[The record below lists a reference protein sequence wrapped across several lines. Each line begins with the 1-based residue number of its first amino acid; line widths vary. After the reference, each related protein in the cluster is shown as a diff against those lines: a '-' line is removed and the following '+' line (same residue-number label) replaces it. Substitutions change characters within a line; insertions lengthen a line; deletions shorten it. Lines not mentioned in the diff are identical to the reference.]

1 MMSFQVSLL
10 KEDPPIVL
18 LYIEGDVTPPDMV
31 AHIDEIERVLR
42 EHQLM
47 ETFNY
52 AIVDVRHVTMTFA
65 DVLKGAMTHRV
76 ARRGSS
82 GDPMSQS
89 IFIGNQTNIRVLR
102 DLFVHQHASALM
114 PIFETYEEAYAF
126 IQELDEYQGHAQE
139 RANNK
144 KLDQDHS
151 SPSV

>member
-1 MMSFQVSLL
+1 MPFQVSLIR
-10 KEDPPIVL
+10 EEPPIIL

-42 EHQLM
+42 LHDLM

-52 AIVDVRHVTMTFA
+52 AIVDVRNVSMTFA
-65 DVLKGAMTHRV
+65 DVLKGAATHRV

-102 DLFVHQHASALM
+102 DLFVHQHATGLM

-126 IQELDEYQGHAQE
+126 IEEIDETQGHAQE
-139 RANNK
+139 RARRQK
-144 KLDQDHS
+144 DDTSHS
-151 SPSV
+151 